1 MDNDPNVE
9 SILVNI
15 FAGIVRC
22 DVICL
27 GLIKG
32 MAILGMKKPIVLRLK
47 GNNSDAVYY
56 ICIFILINCY
66 F

>member
-1 MDNDPNVE
+1 M
-9 SILVNI
+9 NI

-32 MAILGMKKPIVLRLK
+32 MAILGMKKPIILRLK
-47 GNNSDAVYY
+47 GNNSDAVYC
-56 ICIFILINCY
+56 ICIFISINCH